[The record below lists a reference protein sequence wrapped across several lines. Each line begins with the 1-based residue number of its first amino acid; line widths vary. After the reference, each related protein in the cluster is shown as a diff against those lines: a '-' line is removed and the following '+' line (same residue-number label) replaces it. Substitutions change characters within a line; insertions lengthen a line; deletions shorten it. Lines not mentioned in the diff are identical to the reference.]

1 MALWLVTVLISF
13 QRKFVR
19 LSTNDKEAS
28 YSTFRDWLG
37 STMVSEEMWSD
48 VMDED
53 DCFDYT
59 NKGVGRDVASE
70 VEVITDVGG
79 DDDVGDHECD
89 LQEA

>member
-1 MALWLVTVLISF
+1 
-13 QRKFVR
+13 
-19 LSTNDKEAS
+19 
-28 YSTFRDWLG
+28 
-37 STMVSEEMWSD
+37 MVSEEMWSD